1 VARAPCHDYRLLFP
15 SYCRVRN
22 NRANAKS
29 RKEGRSRYSFV
40 QPGDFEEATAMEM
53 AYGLFR
59 RSKGKLFTGR
69 LLDVH
74 TVTPPKQ
81 TLERRTPP
89 ISKYTVDTPTK
100 DFRSAVDGLLLSF
113 PFISSASTCFTL
125 PCRCFPFLYPKNRSS
140 RYPHHL
146 PYSPPASSPTSMS
159 SPPNLL
165 L

>member
-1 VARAPCHDYRLLFP
+1 MDFFAGARGNYLPVGF
-15 SYCRVRN
+15 
-22 NRANAKS
+22 
-29 RKEGRSRYSFV
+29 
-40 QPGDFEEATAMEM
+40 
-53 AYGLFR
+53 
-59 RSKGKLFTGR
+59 
-69 LLDVH
+69 LDVH
-74 TVTPPKQ
+74 TVTPPNQ

-146 PYSPPASSPTSMS
+146 SLFSASFLSHFHVFSTELVTIVIMTTDSFAPVLEALNVLS
-159 SPPNLL
+159 SNVKGDSKQRAHDFLNDFQKSVCRVDNRHACH
-165 L
+165 